1 MQAAVLM
8 YVDARAE
15 SGAGVAAELPWTRWA
30 RAHRDADADAPS
42 ASSSNS
48 NGNSRSSSVERVTAL
63 HKRPSAAAMVLA
75 RKRQRKRQQ
84 ELADSASEASI
95 EPDADEEEDEEEIT
109 AFVEYV
115 RWLAHAAPAGGWD
128 EGQDATDGLRAC
140 SRSSGRAERE
150 RHGQPRHQPEP
161 GF

>member
-8 YVDARAE
+8 YADTRAE

-30 RAHRDADADAPS
+30 MAHRNADVPS
-42 ASSSNS
+42 ANNS
-48 NGNSRSSSVERVTAL
+48 NSRSSSVERATVL
-63 HKRPSAAAMVLA
+63 HKRPSAAAMALA

-95 EPDADEEEDEEEIT
+95 EPDADEDEDEEEIT

-115 RWLAHAAPAGGWD
+115 RWPML
-128 EGQDATDGLRAC
+128 GLLWV
-140 SRSSGRAERE
+140 GRTL
-150 RHGQPRHQPEP
+150 
-161 GF
+161 